1 MGYHQLV
8 EIRLISSETIKAISC
23 LQALMREKKMFL
35 GQGENPRIIFA
46 DLSSSS
52 KLGYYDS
59 MQNLIVLEA
68 GLASKGR
75 EDDMGSVFLHEL
87 AHFKNWNENGLL
99 DHGSAFHECCR
110 ILGVP
115 EGFEKAKVVR
125 NGEKRRS
132 ALRRIEKLMALSS
145 SPFEA
150 ESAAALKKAQAMMLE
165 YNIASED
172 GQDRLYAVAVLRKNR
187 FFYHE
192 KILMQVVQMLSGAMN
207 VIEKKRNDVNEAVF
221 YGNIDQIEFA
231 MYLWEHLAAEMEERA
246 AVEGG
251 RTRGFDKR
259 SFYDGL
265 AEGLLSRVRGN
276 TADGLDK
283 ALILS
288 INGNRNAYRRLMDT
302 RLHTR
307 SFHTTVRDAS
317 SYNDGKNAS
326 AGIRIPAKEKHAA
339 MSKRIAAGKTT

>member
-8 EIRLISSETIKAISC
+8 EIRLISSETIKAITC
-23 LQALMREKKMFL
+23 LQVLMREKKVFL
-35 GQGENPRIIFA
+35 RQEKTPRIIFA

-52 KLGYYDS
+52 RLGYYDS
-59 MQNLIVLEA
+59 LQNLIVLEA
-68 GLASKGR
+68 GLASEGR
-75 EDDMGSVFLHEL
+75 TGDMEAVFLHEL
-87 AHFKNWNENGLL
+87 AHFKDWSENGLL
-99 DHGSAFHECCR
+99 DHGSSFHECCR

-115 EGFEKAKVVR
+115 EGFEKAKVMQ

-150 ESAAALKKAQAMMLE
+150 ESAAALKKAQSIMLE
-165 YNIASED
+165 HNLAPKAD
-172 GQDRLYAVAVLRKNR
+172 HDRLYAVAVLRKNR

-207 VIEKKRNDVNEAVF
+207 VIEKKQNDVNEAVF

-251 RTRGFDKR
+251 KARDFDKR

-283 ALILS
+283 ALVLS
-288 INGNRNAYRRLMDT
+288 LDGNRNAYRRLMDT

-307 SFHTTVRDAS
+307 RFHTTVRDAS
-317 SYNDGKNAS
+317 SYGNGICAS
-326 AGIRIPAKEKHAA
+326 AGIRIPGKGKPDAIL
-339 MSKRIAAGKTT
+339 KRITSGK